1 MPLDFI
7 LFIPLERTVR
17 PPPQD
22 LEKNEKIDGGS
33 ARISPIGSGGQAV
46 GHSGVSTGR
55 GALT

>member
-1 MPLDFI
+1 MDFI

-33 ARISPIGSGGQAV
+33 ARINPIGSGGQAV